1 MLLHL
6 RDIRLPFDDPPK
18 LHRHWYGEQ
27 YVLAMHLLGTPNP
40 KGIIPRYWAW
50 EQPEM
55 KAEWDDYC
63 IGGSS
68 FWFET

>member
-1 MLLHL
+1 
-6 RDIRLPFDDPPK
+6 
-18 LHRHWYGEQ
+18 
-27 YVLAMHLLGTPNP
+27 MHLLGTPNP